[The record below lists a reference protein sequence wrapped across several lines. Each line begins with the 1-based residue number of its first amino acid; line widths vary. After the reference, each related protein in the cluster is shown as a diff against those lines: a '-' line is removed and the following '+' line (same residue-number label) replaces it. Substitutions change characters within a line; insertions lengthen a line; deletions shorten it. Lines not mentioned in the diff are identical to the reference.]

1 VNNLPGERILV
12 PHATNRGALAVIRSL
27 GRHGCHILAS
37 APDRYGLG
45 CASRYC
51 HKRLTHPDPESN
63 PAGFLAALLKDVEKH
78 QISVVLPTADIPTNV
93 LLAHQDQLP
102 GGTHLVAPAREL
114 VELAH
119 DKAELGR
126 LAERL
131 GVPWPR
137 TILLQDR
144 TSIEEAV
151 DRLGL
156 PLVVKPRFSVFE
168 SGGRWVKTSVRLVS
182 SARDLEPLVAS
193 REHDSKIEF
202 LLQEKVPG
210 EGRGVF
216 VLARQ
221 GEIRAVFAH
230 RRLRE
235 KPPWGGE
242 STLCEATDPEPSLVE
257 YAERLLRELK
267 WSGVAMLEFKW
278 DPESRRA
285 WLMEING
292 RFWGSTQLAV
302 AAGIEFP
309 WLLYAQEVQQVDALP
324 GPRRDAR
331 MWWLRGDL
339 AHFVARLRTG
349 GLREVP
355 PILRDFG
362 RTRQGMPLDTDT
374 FKVADPL
381 PFVVEWAGPLLRA
394 VTQGH

>member
-1 VNNLPGERILV
+1 MPPSQRILI

-37 APDRYGLG
+37 APDRFALG

-51 HKRLTHPDPESN
+51 RERLIHPDPESD
-63 PAGFLAALLKDVEKH
+63 PAGFLAALVQDVKEH
-78 QISVVLPTADIPTNV
+78 QVSVVLPTSDIPTNI
-93 LLAHQDQLP
+93 LMAHRDRLP
-102 GGTHLVAPAREL
+102 PGTLLVAPGQESLA
-114 VELAH
+114 LAH
-119 DKAELGR
+119 DKARLGR

-131 GVPWPR
+131 GVPWPA
-137 TILLQDR
+137 TILLQGR
-144 TSIEEAV
+144 RSIEEAV

-156 PLVVKPRFSVFE
+156 PLVVKPRFSVHE

-182 SARDLEPLVAS
+182 SARDLESLAAS
-193 REHDSKIEF
+193 RAHQGRIDL

-242 STLCEATDPEPSLVE
+242 STLCEATDPEPRLVE
-257 YAERLLRELK
+257 YAQRLLRELR

-278 DPESRRA
+278 DPESRRG

-302 AAGIEFP
+302 AAGVDFP
-309 WLLYAQEVQQVDALP
+309 WLLYAQEVQQADARS
-324 GPRRDAR
+324 GPRREAR

-339 AHFVARLRTG
+339 AHFITRLRTG
-349 GLREVP
+349 GFGAVP
-355 PILRDFG
+355 HVLRDLG
-362 RTRQGMPLDTDT
+362 RTRQGVPLDTDT
-374 FKVADPL
+374 LKVADPL
-381 PFVVEWAGPLLRA
+381 PFVVEWVGPILRA
-394 VTQGH
+394 VTPGH